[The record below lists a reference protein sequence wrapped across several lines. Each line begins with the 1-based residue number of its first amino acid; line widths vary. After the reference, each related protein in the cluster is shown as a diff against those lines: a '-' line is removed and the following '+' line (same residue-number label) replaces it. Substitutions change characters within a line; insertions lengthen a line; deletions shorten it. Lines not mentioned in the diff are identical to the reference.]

1 MRQRARIL
9 IFLIAVLTSFEAAI
23 AQRPAGSLQVTRDA
37 HPWEFLD
44 AVGQKAAIFG
54 NESGTV
60 EGWVYPLKF
69 FKDLHLVFHAD
80 QRVIPA
86 EALARTVITRPEST
100 TIVYASDDFSVRE
113 TFFTPVNEPAAMI
126 FVDATTDTALQIEV
140 QLTPDVQLAWPAGI
154 GGAYFNYDEKLG
166 LFRASADG
174 RKLFGIFGAPN
185 STILSLPY
193 DTNYSSSHTVSIAFN
208 AAPKTQQHFV
218 MAWTLSMETQQAALS
233 SYHDILDHAQDLMSA
248 SAKYYDDYLAKTV
261 NISIPDA
268 ALQSAYD
275 WSRIGI
281 LQGMVNSPGDG
292 YGMIAGYRTSFNYRA
307 GFNWFFGRDSM
318 WTSLALLK
326 EGDFANVKAALNFL
340 AKFQRDDGKIPHEIA
355 HLATETDWIKSY
367 HYAYASADGT
377 PLFLII
383 AREYLRTTGDQAW
396 LKENWDHL
404 ARAYN
409 FLLSTRGDGFWPKNR
424 GVGHGWVEGGPLLPM
439 ETEFYQAGLSVE
451 ALDAMNELA
460 IATGRTDTAE
470 KARKEADALRARLDV
485 DFWSSKNNTLSIG
498 IDASGKTIER
508 PTVLV
513 AAPLWWPLVSDDKAQ
528 KTLNFLATP
537 EIATDWCSRIISN
550 KDPLYDPSGYH
561 FGSAWPLFT
570 GWASVANYQFHRP
583 IEACAQLRDNA
594 LLTHT
599 GLPGRTT
606 EVLSGNYFEPLST
619 SSPHQIWS
627 SAMVVSP
634 ILRGMFGLDARAGG
648 TVSLAPHF
656 PATWNSA
663 SIDNIKAA
671 GANLAISY
679 TRTGDLL
686 IFKVENRGDASAKV
700 TLSPAIAATAT
711 VVQSTLDGRA
721 IKADVRS
728 TSQDLHPTSVFSA
741 AANSTHTVT
750 LRVKNDFGLE
760 YISQFPPRGFK
771 SEGLRISGE
780 QWSGSTVAFT
790 MSGITGHTYTV
801 KIGGDAQVA
810 SVDNAKV
817 MEDHGERWLQVAFT
831 GDGQGYETK
840 AVTVH
845 LRKR

>member
-1 MRQRARIL
+1 MSQRARIL
-9 IFLIAVLTSFEAAI
+9 VLLIAVLSSFEVVF
-23 AQRPAGSLQVTRDA
+23 AQRPVDALQVTRDA

-54 NESGTV
+54 NEGGTV

-69 FKDLHLVFHAD
+69 FKDLRLVFHAD

-113 TFFTPVNEPAAMI
+113 TFFAPVNEPSAMI
-126 FVDATTDTALQIEV
+126 FVETTTDTALQIEV
-140 QLTPDVQLAWPAGI
+140 QITPDVQLAWPAGI
-154 GGAYFNYDEKLG
+154 GGAYFSYDEKLG

-174 RKLFGIFGAPN
+174 HKLFGIFGAPN

-193 DTNYSSSHTVSIAFN
+193 DSNYSSSHSVSIAFN
-208 AAPKTQQHFV
+208 VPAKTQQHFT
-218 MAWTLSMETQQAALS
+218 MGWALSMDTPQAALN
-233 SYHDILDHAQDLMSA
+233 SYHDAMDHAQDLMRD
-248 SAKYYDDYLAKTV
+248 SAKYYNDYLANTV

-275 WSRIGI
+275 WSRVGI
-281 LQGMVNSPGDG
+281 VQGMVNSPGDG

-340 AKFQRDDGKIPHEIA
+340 TKFQRADGKIPHEIA
-355 HLATETDWIKSY
+355 HLATETDWFKSY
-367 HYAYASADGT
+367 PYAYASADGT
-377 PLFLII
+377 PLFLIV
-383 AREYLRTTGDQAW
+383 AREYLRTTGDQEW
-396 LKENWDHL
+396 VKENWDHL
-404 ARAYN
+404 SRAYN

-424 GVGHGWVEGGPLLPM
+424 GVGHGWIEGGALLPI
-439 ETEFYQAGLSVE
+439 ETEFYEAGLSVA
-451 ALDAMNELA
+451 ALDAVNDLA
-460 IATGRTDTAE
+460 SATGQNDIAQ
-470 KARKEADALRARLDV
+470 KAHQEADTLRARLDV
-485 DFWSSKNNTLSIG
+485 DFWSNKNNTLSIG
-498 IDASGKTIER
+498 IDGSRKTIER

-513 AAPLWWPLVSDDKAQ
+513 TAPLWWPLVSDDKAQ

-537 EIATDWCSRIISN
+537 EIATDWGSRIISN

-561 FGSAWPLFT
+561 FGSVWPLFT
-570 GWASVANYQFHRP
+570 GWASVTNYQWHRP
-583 IEACAQLRDNA
+583 LEGYEQLRDNA
-594 LLTHT
+594 LLTHS
-599 GLPGRTT
+599 GLAGRTT

-634 ILRGMFGLDARAGG
+634 ILRGMFGLDARADG
-648 TVSLAPHF
+648 TVALSPHF
-656 PATWNSA
+656 PATWSSA
-663 SIDNIKAA
+663 GIDNIKAA
-671 GANLAISY
+671 GANLAIAYS
-679 TRTGDLL
+679 RQGDLL
-686 IFKVENRGDASAKV
+686 TFKVENRGASAAKV

-711 VVQSTLDGRA
+711 VVQSSLDGRA
-721 IKADVRS
+721 IKADVHS
-728 TSQDLHPTSVFSA
+728 TSQDLHPASVVSA
-741 AANSTHTVT
+741 AAKSTHTVAF
-750 LRVKNDFGLE
+750 RVKNDFGLE
-760 YISQFPPRGFK
+760 YVSQFPPRGFE

-780 QWSGSTVAFT
+780 QWSSSTAVFI
-790 MSGITGHTYTV
+790 MSGISGHTYTV
-801 KIGGDAQVA
+801 KIGGDAEIA
-810 SVDNAKV
+810 SVDDAKV
-817 MEDHGERWLQVAFT
+817 VEDHGERWLEVSFT
-831 GDGQGYETK
+831 GIGRGYETK